1 MTPILIIK
9 NEIKAAEA
17 LGNRCL
23 VAFCNK
29 RTAEILMTSVSEII
43 NSAKSLTRQVSV
55 QLKSLPNKNL
65 NQAASTVALVTK

>member
-9 NEIKAAEA
+9 NEIKAAET

-23 VAFCNK
+23 VAFYNK
-29 RTAEILMTSVSEII
+29 RTSEILMTSVSEII
-43 NSAKSLTRQVSV
+43 NSAKSSTRQVSV
-55 QLKSLPNKNL
+55 QLKSLPSKNL